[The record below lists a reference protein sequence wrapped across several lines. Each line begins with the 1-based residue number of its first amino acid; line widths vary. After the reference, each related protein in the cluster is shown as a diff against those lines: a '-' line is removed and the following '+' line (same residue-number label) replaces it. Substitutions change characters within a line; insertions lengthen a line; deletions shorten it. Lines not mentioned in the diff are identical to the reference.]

1 MPWSPFFKVSNAI
14 LLIKK
19 ENFAFTMMNKMDHK
33 NKNKS
38 HVMEP
43 FFLSYFPSI
52 KKRKKKKE
60 KKNILKKKN
69 GNMDCK
75 RKRWVKN
82 AWHMYVIY
90 SIYIH

>member
-1 MPWSPFFKVSNAI
+1 
-14 LLIKK
+14 
-19 ENFAFTMMNKMDHK
+19 MMNKMDHK

-69 GNMDCK
+69 GNMGKKCMAHVCYLFD
-75 RKRWVKN
+75 
-82 AWHMYVIY
+82 IY
-90 SIYIH
+90 PLDKLIWPPKDISLLQ

>member
-1 MPWSPFFKVSNAI
+1 
-14 LLIKK
+14 
-19 ENFAFTMMNKMDHK
+19 MMNKMDHK

-52 KKRKKKKE
+52 KKRK
-60 KKNILKKKN
+60 N
-69 GNMDCK
+69 K
-75 RKRWVKN
+75 RRTSLRRKMETWVKN